1 MYILAI
7 DTSFSALS
15 LAIAKD
21 DQIIANCGLDSGL
34 QHSKVLLNLTDS
46 LLKAADLSLANI
58 DMLAISIGPGSFTGL
73 RIGLATVKAW
83 ALALAKPLIAI
94 SSLQGLAYTAMEQG
108 FLICPILDARR
119 NQVYATLFDEK
130 KRLLDDQL
138 LKIDDLLLKLKVY
151 QRPIIFCGDAL
162 STYRQQIKD
171 ALAENAYFALP
182 ERQKFIA
189 AALTQIAAQMYEQ
202 GQICDPISL
211 EPNYLRLAEA
221 ERKKLGIE
229 DD

>member
-15 LAIAKD
+15 LAIAGD

-34 QHSKVLLNLTDS
+34 QHSKVLLSLTDS
-46 LLKAADLSLANI
+46 LLKAADLSLTDI
-58 DMLAISIGPGSFTGL
+58 DLLAISSGPGSFTGL

-83 ALALAKPLIAI
+83 ALALDKPLIAI
-94 SSLQGLAYTAMEQG
+94 SSLQGLAYTAMEQD

-119 NQVYATLFDEK
+119 NQVYTALFDNQ
-130 KRLLDDQL
+130 KRLLEDQA
-138 LKIDDLLLKLKVY
+138 LKIDDLLQKLQAY
-151 QRPIIFCGDAL
+151 QRPILFCGDAL
-162 STYRQQIKD
+162 KAYQQPIKA
-171 ALAENAYFALP
+171 ALAENAHFAKA

-189 AALTQIAAQMYEQ
+189 AALSQIAVKMYDQ